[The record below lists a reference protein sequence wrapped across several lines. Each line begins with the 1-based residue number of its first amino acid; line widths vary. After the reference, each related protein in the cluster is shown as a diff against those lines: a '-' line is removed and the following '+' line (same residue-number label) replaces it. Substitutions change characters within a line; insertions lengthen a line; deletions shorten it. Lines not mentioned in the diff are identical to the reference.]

1 MQRSDM
7 EEKPQP
13 KWQAPFFTIW
23 TGQAFSL
30 LGSSLV
36 QFALVWWLTQ
46 ETHSATVLA
55 TATLM
60 ALLPGAFVSPIA
72 GALVDRWN
80 RRRVMIAADAI
91 AALAIVALALL
102 FYLDVARPWHIYVM
116 MFIRSAAGQFHWPA
130 MKASTSLMVPDEHL
144 SRVEGLNQALSGFMG
159 ILAPPLG
166 ALLIGVLPLQWVLA
180 IDVVTAAL
188 AIASLGFIAVPQ
200 PRQAAPADVKF
211 SLWAD
216 LREGWRYVVGW
227 PGLLAIGAVAMALN
241 FLLNPAFSLTPLLV
255 MEHFQGGAFHLS
267 GLESAMGVGM
277 IAGGLILSMWGGFRK
292 RVLTSLAGLIGMGVG
307 IIFIGLAP
315 ASAYWLAV
323 GAMFWAGVMNPI
335 TNGPLFAIVQAKV
348 APEMQG
354 RVFTFMQSAS
364 TFVSPLGMVVAGPVA
379 DWLGVRVWY
388 VAGGALCVLMGV
400 AALLIPAVMRLED
413 DNHNGRSVEAV
424 ERATPGLATAPACV
438 EAE

>member
-1 MQRSDM
+1 M
-7 EEKPQP
+7 EERRRP

-55 TATLM
+55 TATLV
-60 ALLPGAFVSPIA
+60 ALLPGAFISPIA

-80 RRRVMIAADAI
+80 RRRVMIVADAI
-91 AALAIVALALL
+91 AALAVVALAVL
-102 FYLDVARPWHIYVM
+102 FYLDVAQPWHIYVM

-144 SRVEGLNQALSGFMG
+144 SRVEGLNQALNGFMS

-166 ALLIGVLPLQWVLA
+166 ALLIGVMPLQGVLA

-188 AIASLGFIAVPQ
+188 AIAPLGFIAVPQ
-200 PRQAAPADVKF
+200 PHQAAPAGKF

-227 PGLLAIGAVAMALN
+227 PGLLAIGIVAMALS

-255 MEHFQGGAFHLS
+255 TEHFKGGAFHLS
-267 GLESAMGVGM
+267 GLESAMGIGM
-277 IAGGLILSMWGGFRK
+277 IAGGLILSVWGGFRK
-292 RVLTSLAGLIGMGVG
+292 RVLTSLSGLIGMGVG
-307 IIFIGLAP
+307 IAFIGLAP
-315 ASAYWLAV
+315 ASAFWMAV

-354 RVFTFMQSAS
+354 RAFTFMQSAS

-388 VAGGALCVLMGV
+388 VAGGVACVLMGIGLFFV
-400 AALLIPAVMRLED
+400 PVVMQLEENNNGRTVIEEGALTPAVAPV
-413 DNHNGRSVEAV
+413 SVEAD
-424 ERATPGLATAPACV
+424 
-438 EAE
+438 

>member
-1 MQRSDM
+1 M

-46 ETHSATVLA
+46 KTHSATVLA

-60 ALLPGAFVSPIA
+60 ALLPGAFISPVA
-72 GALVDRWN
+72 GVLVDRWN
-80 RRRVMIAADAI
+80 RRRVMITADAI
-91 AALAIVALALL
+91 TALTIIALAVL
-102 FYLDVARPWHIYVM
+102 FYLDVAQPWHIYVM
-116 MFIRSAAGQFHWPA
+116 MFIGSAAGQFHWPA
-130 MKASTSLMVPDEHL
+130 MKASTSLMVPNEHL
-144 SRVEGLNQALSGFMG
+144 SRVEGLNQALQGFMG

-166 ALLIGVLPLQWVLA
+166 ALLIGVMPLQGVLA
-180 IDVVTAAL
+180 IDVITAAL
-188 AIASLGFIAVPQ
+188 AIAPLCFIAVPQ
-200 PRQAAPADVKF
+200 PRQAAPVGKF

-216 LREGWRYVVGW
+216 LRDGWRYVVGW
-227 PGLLAIGAVAMALN
+227 PGLLAVGVVAMALN
-241 FLLNPAFSLTPLLV
+241 FLLNPAFSLMPLLV
-255 MEHFQGGAFHLS
+255 TEHFKGGAFHLS
-267 GLESAMGVGM
+267 GLESAMGIGM
-277 IAGGLILSMWGGFRK
+277 IAGGLILSVWGGFRK
-292 RVLTSLAGLIGMGVG
+292 RVLTSLTGLIGMGVG
-307 IIFIGLAP
+307 IAFIGLAP
-315 ASAYWLAV
+315 ASAFWLAV

-388 VAGGALCVLMGV
+388 VAGGVACLLMGIGLFFVPVVMQLEENNNGQAAV
-400 AALLIPAVMRLED
+400 AAKTVVTEQSSAS
-413 DNHNGRSVEAV
+413 G
-424 ERATPGLATAPACV
+424 
-438 EAE
+438 